1 MWIVNLLELKVFE
14 LSLTLENFLPQ
25 NTFFYGSE
33 VVEKFTYSLCSSLT
47 CWELV
52 FSLRNICLK
61 KNYVLKKTHYN
72 YTYTILYLSS
82 V

>member
-52 FSLRNICLK
+52 FSLRNIMFK
-61 KNYVLKKTHYN
+61 KKLRAEKDT
-72 YTYTILYLSS
+72 L
-82 V
+82 